1 MIKTKA
7 NKQMKV
13 KGKKSNA
20 GKGKLLNHYQYAQR
34 DKRWTFLAG
43 FQ

>member
-1 MIKTKA
+1 MIKTKT

-20 GKGKLLNHYQYAQR
+20 GKGKLLTHYQYAQR
-34 DKRWTFLAG
+34 DKR
-43 FQ
+43 